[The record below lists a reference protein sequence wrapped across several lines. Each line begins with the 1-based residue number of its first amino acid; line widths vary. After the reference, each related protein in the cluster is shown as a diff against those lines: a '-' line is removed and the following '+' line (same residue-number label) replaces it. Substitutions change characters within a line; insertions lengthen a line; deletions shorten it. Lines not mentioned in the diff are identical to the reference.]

1 MQSKLSVT
9 FLISLTILGSC
20 ARQPLAQIEYKGEEP
35 RIYYH
40 KPSSKKIPIQPLP
53 EDGFLIVKP
62 NQTLYSLA
70 QMHGVPM
77 QELIDKNELKAPY
90 FLKAGQKLIISK
102 PRKLENPK
110 VEIEKE
116 EVTQKVAIP
125 FAIKPNNSTIATL
138 IKENNKDIVE
148 KPKEKKILAGR
159 PSKDKELVKG
169 KRVNIV
175 TAKENF
181 VWPVQGAVISKFG
194 PKDGGLRNDG
204 INISSPENTPIRA
217 ISSGVVVYTGNQVG
231 GYGNLS
237 IIKHDNGIIST
248 YAHQKNIL
256 VQKGDKIQKGQIIGY
271 VGSTGNVS
279 SPQLHLVMRKGKKP
293 VNPEL
298 YLAKK

>member
-9 FLISLTILGSC
+9 FLISLTILGAC

-35 RIYYH
+35 RVYYH
-40 KPSSKKIPIQPLP
+40 KPTAKKIPIKPIP
-53 EDGFLIVKP
+53 EEGFLIVKP

-70 QMHGVPM
+70 QMHGIPM
-77 QELIDKNELKAPY
+77 QELIDRNELKAPY
-90 FLKAGQKLIISK
+90 FLKAGQKLIIS
-102 PRKLENPK
+102 RSTKLEKPK
-110 VEIEKE
+110 EVAEKE
-116 EVTQKVAIP
+116 QASQKVAIP
-125 FAIKPNNSTIATL
+125 FETKPNNPTIASL
-138 IKENNKDIVE
+138 IKENNKDIAL
-148 KPKEKKILAGR
+148 KPKEKKVIAAR
-159 PSKDKELVKG
+159 PIKEKELVKG
-169 KRVNIV
+169 KKVNIIA
-175 TAKENF
+175 AKENF
-181 VWPVQGAVISKFG
+181 VWPVPGAVISKFG
-194 PKDGGLRNDG
+194 PKEGGLRNDG

-256 VQKGDKIQKGQIIGY
+256 VQKGEKIQKGQIIGY